1 MRSTTSTNLRRR
13 LRSTGCCRSSAWR
26 RRFETSYCLT
36 STRWANDGRRGD
48 VTIAQEHF
56 ASNVIR
62 GRLAGLAR
70 GWGSGHGP
78 TAILACPPEE
88 LHDLALMIFGIVL
101 NRHGWR
107 IQYLGA
113 DTPAD
118 ELLHSV
124 GRSRPDLV
132 VVAATTTDRFDA
144 VRSELAELAK
154 VAPLAARR
162 KGRDDT
168 RCRWRWR
175 PCADRR
181 PSHGRAEREPP
192 SVSPA
197 RAGRRPVVLWFR
209 RDLRLS
215 DHPALAE
222 AAQQGPITALFVL
235 DDALLRTAGKPRLAY
250 LLRTL
255 RALEQDLRAQGGALT
270 VRASAAQS
278 TRFPRLSRRRTRPR
292 FTSPPTSRPMAPHTI
307 NASHRRSARCRSWR
321 PARPTRSLPR
331 NS

>member
-1 MRSTTSTNLRRR
+1 MESPADPSVLRIGELSRRVGVSGHVWRAWEARYGLLDPVRSPGGFRLYSESDERRVRRMKVHLAQGLSAAEAARAAIAEAQTQPASDAGTDTSAPASATDLVELSNDFDEPAAQAALDRLLSEFSVATTLRDVV
-13 LRSTGCCRSSAWR
+13 LPYLHTLG
-26 RRFETSYCLT
+26 E
-36 STRWANDGRRGD
+36 RWTRGD

-124 GRSRPDLV
+124 DRSRPDLV

-144 VRSELAELAK
+144 IRSELAELAK
-154 VAPLAARR
+154 VAPLAL
-162 KGRDDT
+162 
-168 RCRWRWR
+168 
-175 PCADRR
+175 
-181 PSHGRAEREPP
+181 
-192 SVSPA
+192 A
-197 RAGRRPVVLWFR
+197 RAGATTLVADDAGARVLTGDPVT
-209 RDLRLS
+209 
-215 DHPALAE
+215 
-222 AAQQGPITALFVL
+222 AAQNES
-235 DDALLRTAGKPRLAY
+235 PR
-250 LLRTL
+250 R
-255 RALEQDLRAQGGALT
+255 
-270 VRASAAQS
+270 
-278 TRFPRLSRRRTRPR
+278 
-292 FTSPPTSRPMAPHTI
+292 
-307 NASHRRSARCRSWR
+307 
-321 PARPTRSLPR
+321 
-331 NS
+331 

>member
-1 MRSTTSTNLRRR
+1 MESPADPSVLRIGELSRRVGVSGHVLRAWEARYGLLDPVRSPGGFRLYSESDERRVRRMKVHLAQGLSAAEAARAALAEGQGQSQAQPASDAPTNTSAPARATDLVELSNDWQRALDDFDEPAAQAALDRLLSEFSVATTLRDVV
-13 LRSTGCCRSSAWR
+13 LPYLHTLG
-26 RRFETSYCLT
+26 E
-36 STRWANDGRRGD
+36 RWTRGD

-78 TAILACPPEE
+78 TAILACPPDE

-113 DTPAD
+113 DTQAD

-154 VAPLAARR
+154 VAPLALAGAGATTFVADGAGARMLT
-162 KGRDDT
+162 GD
-168 RCRWRWR
+168 
-175 PCADRR
+175 
-181 PSHGRAEREPP
+181 
-192 SVSPA
+192 
-197 RAGRRPVVLWFR
+197 PVT
-209 RDLRLS
+209 
-215 DHPALAE
+215 
-222 AAQQGPITALFVL
+222 AAQN
-235 DDALLRTAGKPRLAY
+235 
-250 LLRTL
+250 
-255 RALEQDLRAQGGALT
+255 E
-270 VRASAAQS
+270 S
-278 TRFPRLSRRRTRPR
+278 SRR
-292 FTSPPTSRPMAPHTI
+292 
-307 NASHRRSARCRSWR
+307 
-321 PARPTRSLPR
+321 
-331 NS
+331 